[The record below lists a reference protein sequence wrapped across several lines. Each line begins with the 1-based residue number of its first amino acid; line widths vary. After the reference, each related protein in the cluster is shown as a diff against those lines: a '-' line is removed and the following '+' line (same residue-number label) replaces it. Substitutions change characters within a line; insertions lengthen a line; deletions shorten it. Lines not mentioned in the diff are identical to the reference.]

1 MVSMGSAASDCTLAS
16 QIGGGCEGR
25 QVGGRSRK
33 ERKVDFLWE
42 HIKNRFSRCARNST
56 SGRPL
61 GALAVVA
68 TRLIDRLGTDT
79 VRTFTST
86 VSSET
91 G

>member
-1 MVSMGSAASDCTLAS
+1 M
-16 QIGGGCEGR
+16 
-25 QVGGRSRK
+25 
-33 ERKVDFLWE
+33 DFLGE
-42 HIKNRFSRCARNST
+42 QIKNRFSRCIRNST

>member
-1 MVSMGSAASDCTLAS
+1 M
-16 QIGGGCEGR
+16 R
-25 QVGGRSRK
+25 GRSRK
-33 ERKVDFLWE
+33 ERKVDFFGE
-42 HIKNRFSRCARNST
+42 QIKNRFSRYVRNSAP
-56 SGRPL
+56 GRPL

-68 TRLIDRLGTDT
+68 TRLIDRLDTDT